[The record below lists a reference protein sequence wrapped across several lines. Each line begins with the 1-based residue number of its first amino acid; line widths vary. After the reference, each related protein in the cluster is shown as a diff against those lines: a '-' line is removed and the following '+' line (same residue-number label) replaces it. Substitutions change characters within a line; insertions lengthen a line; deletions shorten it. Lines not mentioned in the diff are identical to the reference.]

1 MPGNFSE
8 APCWGFIP
16 VVGGLTLFLQNDG
29 TYGTIIICPKKHC
42 GFFGIFIFA
51 EISTTILPTTEIF
64 GFGRNFYNPTIL
76 YEGIIISK
84 LADSAVSMKHSAS
97 EYSASSDLAKSNMGG
112 VNLRLCICDL
122 QMTTICD
129 LWAI

>member
-1 MPGNFSE
+1 ME
-8 APCWGFIP
+8 FIP

-29 TYGTIIICPKKHC
+29 KYGIIIICPQKHC

-76 YEGIIISK
+76 YEGIIISN

-97 EYSASSDLAKSNMGG
+97 EYSASSGLAKSNMGG
-112 VNLRLCICDL
+112 KSSTFFKCDL
-122 QMTTICD
+122 QMTKI
-129 LWAI
+129 